1 MQIRGFV
8 LRMRIAHVITRLIV
22 GGAQENTLLS
32 CEGQHARGHDVTLIT
47 GPALG
52 PEGSLMDR
60 ARGRGYRVEVV
71 DDLRRAVS
79 PARDGRAYR
88 DLKRL
93 LRDLRPDVV
102 HTHSSKAGIVGRWA
116 AHAAGGGAIVHT
128 IHGLAFTASTRRS
141 VNAAYRLLER
151 WTAPVTDRIVCVADA
166 MRDQSL
172 AGGVGR
178 AGQYVT
184 VYSGMDVGPFLAPP
198 VPRADV
204 RRRLGLADDDVAVGT
219 IARLFHLKGHDDLL
233 ALAPDLCR
241 RFPKLKFL
249 WVGDG
254 LLRPSF
260 ERRIA
265 ALGLADRFILTGL
278 VPPERV
284 PELTAAMDVLAHP
297 SRREGLARAL
307 PQGALCGCPTVAY
320 DVDGNREGMVPG
332 TTGYALPPFDVAAF
346 GQALAGLLDDAELR
360 RSMGAAGRAF
370 AVGRF
375 HTSVMVDGLERVYDD
390 AVRTRGASG
399 G

>member
-1 MQIRGFV
+1 
-8 LRMRIAHVITRLIV
+8 MRIAHVITRLIV

-47 GPALG
+47 GPSLG

-60 ARGRGYRVEVV
+60 ARAAGYRVDVI
-71 DDLRRAVS
+71 DAMRRSIHPTRDLAT
-79 PARDGRAYR
+79 YR
-88 DLKRL
+88 QLKRL

-116 AHAAGGGAIVHT
+116 AHRAGDAAVVHT

-141 VNAAYRLLER
+141 VNTAYRLLER
-151 WTAPVTDRIVCVADA
+151 WTAPITDRIVCVADA

-172 AGGVGR
+172 AGGVGSP
-178 AGQYVT
+178 GQYVT
-184 VYSGMDVGPFLAPP
+184 VYSGMDTAPFLSPP
-198 VPRADV
+198 VPRAET
-204 RRRLGLADDDVAVGT
+204 RRRLGLTDDHVAVGT

-241 RFPKLKFL
+241 RFPQLRFL

-254 LLRPSF
+254 LLRPQF

-265 ALGLADRFILTGL
+265 ELGLQDRFILTGL
-278 VPPERV
+278 VPPDRV
-284 PELTAAMDVLAHP
+284 PELTAAMDILAHP

-307 PQGALCGCPTVAY
+307 PQGALCGCPTVTY
-320 DVDGNREGMVPG
+320 DVDGNREGLIHG
-332 TTGYALPPFDVAAF
+332 TTGYAVKAFDVLAF
-346 GQALAGLLDDAELR
+346 GDRLAELLQDAER
-360 RSMGAAGRAF
+360 RCTMGAAGRAF

-375 HTSVMVDGLERVYDD
+375 DTKVMVEGLERVYAE
-390 AVRTRGASG
+390 AVARDHPSPAAPPHVTT
-399 G
+399 